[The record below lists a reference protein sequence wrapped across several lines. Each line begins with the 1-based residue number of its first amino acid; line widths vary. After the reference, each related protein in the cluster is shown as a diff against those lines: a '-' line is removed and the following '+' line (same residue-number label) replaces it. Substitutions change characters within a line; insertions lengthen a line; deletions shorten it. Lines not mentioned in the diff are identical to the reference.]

1 MPRGYLI
8 NASDLDPSFNDKC
21 IFGVI
26 QTPDVVGDAKIFL
39 LGDVFL
45 RNYYSVFDYDNNKV
59 MLAVNVH
66 SKDQVGIK

>member
-8 NASDLDPSFNDKC
+8 NASDLDPTFHDKC

-45 RNYYSVFDYDNNKV
+45 RNYYSVFDYNN
-59 MLAVNVH
+59 N
-66 SKDQVGIK
+66 